1 MYPQIALG
9 YIFFNIPSV
18 IEIIFPLSIFLS
30 TLICIA
36 RMDTSNEINFM
47 RQMGLESR
55 NFLKIL
61 LMPIL
66 LMSFFAL
73 FISLIVSP
81 YSLDSLYKLT
91 SNQTFSDRFKMMG
104 AGKPTYFED
113 VNTTFFAKE
122 SNDFDFGFSEIFAS
136 IEHEDM
142 EIVLTADQVSS
153 IPTDKNSNKLTF
165 KNGKIVGLEMEGD
178 FSMNFSLLEFTFPR
192 KIKTSSTNLSHLS
205 MTSLISNFENNRE
218 QSELFKRLSIFVLII
233 ISAYVALNLGISN
246 HRIGFTISLITG
258 SLFFLLYFGIYLGM
272 QNWIL
277 SSEYNPSIFFAAFHL
292 IFLLVGIFLSY
303 FLNKEIPINI
313 YSRGVTSINYFQLI
327 FNLFLL
333 AFVIYMFFHF
343 LI

>member
-1 MYPQIALG
+1 MFSIISKYIIRSFLQTFLVIFSVLFLAFFFLRSIDFLEIAARGDMYPQIALG

-18 IEIIFPLSIFLS
+18 IEIILPLSIFLS

-36 RMDTSNEINFM
+36 RMNTSNEINFM
-47 RQMGLESR
+47 RQMGLKSG

-61 LMPIL
+61 AIPIL

-142 EIVLTADQVSS
+142 EIILTADQVSS
-153 IPTDKNSNKLTF
+153 IPTDKSTNRLTF
-165 KNGKIVGLEMEGD
+165 KNGKIVGLE
-178 FSMNFSLLEFTFPR
+178 L
-192 KIKTSSTNLSHLS
+192 
-205 MTSLISNFENNRE
+205 SLIH
-218 QSELFKRLSIFVLII
+218 I
-233 ISAYVALNLGISN
+233 
-246 HRIGFTISLITG
+246 
-258 SLFFLLYFGIYLGM
+258 
-272 QNWIL
+272 
-277 SSEYNPSIFFAAFHL
+277 
-292 IFLLVGIFLSY
+292 
-303 FLNKEIPINI
+303 
-313 YSRGVTSINYFQLI
+313 
-327 FNLFLL
+327 
-333 AFVIYMFFHF
+333 
-343 LI
+343 

>member
-1 MYPQIALG
+1 MFSIISKYIIRSFLQTFLVIFSVLFLAFFFLRSIDFLEIAARGDMYPQIALG

-18 IEIIFPLSIFLS
+18 IEIILPLSIFLS

-36 RMDTSNEINFM
+36 RMNTSNEINFM
-47 RQMGLESR
+47 RQMGLKSG

-61 LMPIL
+61 AIPIL

-142 EIVLTADQVSS
+142 EIILTADQVSS
-153 IPTDKNSNKLTF
+153 IPTDKSTNRLTF

-178 FSMNFSLLEFTFPR
+178 FLMNFSHLEFTFPR
-192 KIKTSSTNLSHLS
+192 KIKTSSTDLSHLS
-205 MTSLISNFENNRE
+205 MTSLISNLENNRE

-233 ISAYVALNLGISN
+233 AVSYTHLTLP
-246 HRIGFTISLITG
+246 TISD
-258 SLFFLLYFGIYLGM
+258 
-272 QNWIL
+272 
-277 SSEYNPSIFFAAFHL
+277 
-292 IFLLVGIFLSY
+292 V
-303 FLNKEIPINI
+303 
-313 YSRGVTSINYFQLI
+313 
-327 FNLFLL
+327 
-333 AFVIYMFFHF
+333 
-343 LI
+343 